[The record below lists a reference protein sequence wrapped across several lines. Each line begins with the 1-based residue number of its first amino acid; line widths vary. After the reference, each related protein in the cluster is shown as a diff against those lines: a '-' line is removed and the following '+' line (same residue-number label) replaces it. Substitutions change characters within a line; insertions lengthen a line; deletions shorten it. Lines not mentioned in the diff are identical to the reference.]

1 MSSHL
6 RKREV
11 YHEFLG
17 KVKILQ
23 NLDTWERLAIA
34 DALEDVQFQPGKLIL
49 RFLFPRTLHEKLYYK
64 TFLGDEVVC
73 QGKYGTDFYMIIS
86 GQAEV
91 SQRANENAESV
102 SVGQLGP
109 R

>member
-1 MSSHL
+1 M
-6 RKREV
+6 
-11 YHEFLG
+11 
-17 KVKILQ
+17 I
-23 NLDTWERLAIA
+23 
-34 DALEDVQFQPGKLIL
+34 KLC
-49 RFLFPRTLHEKLYYK
+49 
-64 TFLGDEVVC
+64 TFIGDEVVC

-109 R
+109 RYENYKV

>member
-34 DALEDVQFQPGKLIL
+34 DALEDVQFQPGKPDNQSIQAE
-49 RFLFPRTLHEKLYYK
+49 FWFQYDITPI
-64 TFLGDEVVC
+64 LGDEVVC